1 MQTSSLHLSDGL
13 GIRPS
18 RYTGKS
24 LIESLGNVMR
34 DGLCLIDS
42 GFEPSSWF
50 NV

>member
-13 GIRPS
+13 DIRPS

-34 DGLCLIDS
+34 DVLSLVDDGS
-42 GFEPSSWF
+42 EPGFWF
-50 NV
+50 DV